1 MRILFCGTTKGNAG
15 PSNVN
20 KGIVN
25 NRTSS
30 FVIIKSR
37 NKYARALEIVCKAI
51 FCDVIFLSGVSR
63 LGSIAC
69 SVAKIYGKKTVFI
82 MHGCGEYEVKVN
94 HQTNME
100 KGIQYE
106 ASILERVDLILPVS
120 KKYMLWVQN
129 RYPQYAG
136 KLGYLYNG
144 FDVKYLEGIP
154 KRHKKPGSV
163 VATGADRGVKNNIVL
178 VQAIEAL
185 EGKAELSVCG
195 AIYHGVPQG
204 LRFSKYTGVIPHG
217 QFVEKLSCTELF
229 VLNSIF
235 ESFSL
240 SAIEALMCGCSV
252 LISEVAGVTDLLA
265 LEETDII
272 HDPMDVEEI
281 RSKIEYLLAH
291 PNNERILSSLDI
303 EEYSYPRQVQKLEA
317 MCRELVSK

>member
-1 MRILFCGTTKGNAG
+1 M
-15 PSNVN
+15 
-20 KGIVN
+20 
-25 NRTSS
+25 
-30 FVIIKSR
+30 
-37 NKYARALEIVCKAI
+37 
-51 FCDVIFLSGVSR
+51 
-63 LGSIAC
+63 
-69 SVAKIYGKKTVFI
+69 
-82 MHGCGEYEVKVN
+82 
-94 HQTNME
+94 
-100 KGIQYE
+100 
-106 ASILERVDLILPVS
+106 
-120 KKYMLWVQN
+120 
-129 RYPQYAG
+129 
-136 KLGYLYNG
+136 
-144 FDVKYLEGIP
+144 
-154 KRHKKPGSV
+154 
-163 VATGADRGVKNNIVL
+163 ATGADRGVKNNIVL